1 MNKKFLSVVLFG
13 ALMVGSSVTFTGC
26 IDNDEPAGIENLRGA
41 KAELLR
47 AKVAVEAAKAAYKN
61 AQATEMLAQARQTEA
76 LALQAELKAK
86 KMELNNALL
95 EAQNAEKI
103 AAAEAA
109 VVKAQKDL
117 EDNKLALEKAK
128 LENAAALAQAQKDY
142 EDAMKALEL
151 SKNYLSDAELKVLD
165 NVQNQYNR
173 TYANLYGG
181 SYDVISGENKITITV
196 TEAGSAKG
204 KLDAEY
210 KKYEG
215 KVVDPKN
222 YMNEASLQEELLKA
236 QTDYEKVSGKLAIKQ
251 ETLKALESGD
261 AYTAWLALKAKYNE
275 KLDSLKAVLADKNTK
290 KAEIIASEANHSIK
304 GLQGVVTTM
313 NGIIANKTEV
323 AAKDGKDSTFTVSSA
338 IQSNLQAIAVGG
350 FVEYDQTT
358 GVYTAKFKT
367 GAKVLALAKTN
378 SNDKTDDLTLAT
390 GYATLMDN
398 TYGFA
403 DGNGS
408 AYKTAVGNIDNAVKA
423 VNAAKAAI
431 NANEMA
437 YAKEVQAAAKKAMDD
452 QKKVA
457 DATIKTWS
465 DAVTAYNSGTSYT
478 QQEFDEAKGGIQIQL
493 QAVKDGTV
501 GYTTDAQIKSV
512 YDKYISFR
520 AVMTAN
526 GQKTLPTMPSSIT
539 NATTFKS
546 YLTSNSA
553 GSLLPASYT
562 KVDLAENLLTAAKAA
577 FGTAGVYDSK
587 GVLVRPTDEAI
598 KKVANF
604 GSTCGAQGLY
614 LANVD
619 TYNTATENVEKV
631 AQFDKVIAQLTAW
644 KNSLAAAKTAYVAK
658 YQANIDAVVAA
669 QKSVTENVVNPIA
682 ELKIGV
688 AEDMKNDIDGIIS
701 SITQNNPEIKEFETL
716 IDALKKAIDGDP
728 TATPATG
735 GLKAD
740 VKAAEASVLKA
751 EKMIE
756 LFKAGNLKEQ
766 HVLESAEAS
775 LAAVKAA
782 YEQAVVEF
790 NYWSGKLEDTTK
802 ALYGK
807 ASAE

>member
-1 MNKKFLSVVLFG
+1 MNKKFLSAVLFG
-13 ALMVGSSVTFTGC
+13 ALIAGSSVTFTGC

-47 AKVAVEAAKAAYKN
+47 AKVAVEAANAALIN
-61 AQATEMLAQARQTEA
+61 AQATETLARAKKEEAIALEKQYLAEKQKMENEIQAARDEEEKA
-76 LALQAELKAK
+76 RLQAAIEETNAK
-86 KMELNNALL
+86 L
-95 EAQNAEKI
+95 EQ
-103 AAAEAA
+103 
-109 VVKAQKDL
+109 
-117 EDNKLALEKAK
+117 NKLAWEAELLTSKQK
-128 LENAAALAQAQKDY
+128 LAEAQKSY

-151 SKNYLSDAELKVLD
+151 SKEYLSESELAILE

-181 SYDVISGENKITITV
+181 SYYVIIDKNKTTITV
-196 TEAGSAKG
+196 TELQSAKG

-215 KVVDPKN
+215 KVTDPEN
-222 YMNEASLQEELLKA
+222 YMNEASLQEDLLKA

-304 GLQGVVTTM
+304 GLQATVTTM
-313 NGIIANKTEV
+313 AGIIANKTEV

-338 IQSNLQAIAVGG
+338 IQKNLTDIPAGG
-350 FVEYDQTT
+350 FVEYDQTK
-358 GVYTAKFKT
+358 GIYTANFKT
-367 GAKVLALAKTN
+367 GTKVLALAKTN
-378 SNDKTDDLTLAT
+378 SNDDADKLEKAT
-390 GYATLMDN
+390 EYATLMDN

-408 AYKTAVGNIDNAVKA
+408 AYKTAVKNINDAITA
-423 VNAAKAAI
+423 VNDAKAAI
-431 NANEMA
+431 DANEMA
-437 YAKEVQAAAKKAMDD
+437 YAKEVQAAAKKAMDE

-457 DATIKTWS
+457 DVAIKNWS

-478 QQEFDEAKGGIQIQL
+478 QQEFDEAKGGILVQL
-493 QAVKDGTV
+493 KAVKDGTV

-526 GQKTLPTMPSSIT
+526 GQKALPTMPSSIT

-546 YLTSNSA
+546 YLTSNNA
-553 GSLLPASYT
+553 DSLLPDSYT

-577 FGTAGVYDSK
+577 FGTGAGIYDGK

-604 GSTCGAQGLY
+604 GSTCGAQGSY
-614 LANVD
+614 LAKVD
-619 TYNTATENVEKV
+619 AYNTATENVEKV

-658 YQANIDAVVAA
+658 YQANIDAVIAA

-688 AEDMKNDIDGIIS
+688 AEDMKDDIDGIIS
-701 SITQNNPEIKEFETL
+701 SITNKNPEISEFETL
-716 IDALKKAIDGDP
+716 IAGLKKEIDGDP
-728 TATPATG
+728 SVKDS

-740 VKAAEASVLKA
+740 VKAAEGNVLKA

-775 LAAVKAA
+775 LAAVKAV